1 MKNLRGYVSSR
12 PIDGNSYPQKL
23 QNLAIRDFAHKNKF
37 NLILSGTEWNVNN
50 SYLMFRS
57 IIKKINT
64 VDGII
69 FFSIF
74 QISEDISFF
83 EKKIIKLIKKKKLI
97 TFALEEIIILTVSDL
112 KKVILNLK
120 IKKTLNDKNFKKY
133 N

>member
-23 QNLAIRDFAHKNKF
+23 QNLAIRDFANKNKF